1 MLLCTV
7 VLAGV
12 VIGAVEVGLPALAVQ
27 QGARWSSGPL
37 LALFS
42 LGSMIGGLIYSARSW
57 ALEIARRYS
66 AILMAMAIAVA
77 PLIAVHALAP
87 VFALSVLAGLC
98 LAPMISCQ
106 FSLVGALAPEGT
118 VTEAF
123 TWHRAATVAG
133 MAGGS
138 ALGGS
143 LIDAHGPGGAF
154 ALGCV
159 GVAAAAALAVVG
171 RRRITPAA
179 APSTIASG
187 AQVLAPP
194 MATEGP
200 VPFKLAAEAVALA
213 VEALSLAAEDSPAYT
228 AERPARVML
237 AAEAVALAAEAV
249 AQSAV

>member
-1 MLLCTV
+1 MLLYTV

-12 VIGAVEVGLPALAVQ
+12 VIGAVEVGLPALAVG

-42 LGSMIGGLIYSARSW
+42 LGSMTGGLVYSARSW
-57 ALEIARRYS
+57 ALEIGRRYS

-77 PLIAVHALAP
+77 PLIVVHALAP

-143 LIDAHGPGGAF
+143 LIDAHGAGAAF

-159 GVAAAAALAVVG
+159 GVAGAAALAMVG
-171 RRRITPAA
+171 RRRIEPQKR
-179 APSTIASG
+179 AP
-187 AQVLAPP
+187 
-194 MATEGP
+194 TEGP
-200 VPFKLAAEAVALA
+200 VPFTLAAEAVALA
-213 VEALSLAAEDSPAYT
+213 AEALSLAAEDSPAYT
-228 AERPARVML
+228 GERPARVML

-249 AQSAV
+249 AQSAA